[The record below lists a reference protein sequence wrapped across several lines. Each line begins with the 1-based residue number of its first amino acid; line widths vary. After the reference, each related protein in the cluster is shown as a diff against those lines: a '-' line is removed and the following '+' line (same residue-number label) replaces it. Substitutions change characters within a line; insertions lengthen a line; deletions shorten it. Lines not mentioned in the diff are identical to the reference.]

1 MRGTLTL
8 PDGYA
13 GLCSIDLQ
21 KDKRLA
27 LLINGLALLIAL
39 PLVFLGNRIVPLRT
53 RFSMDDGF
61 GFYFL
66 RLGMLTAGYAAYVVL
81 HELVHGVCMKYF
93 SGAPVR
99 YGFTGLYAYA
109 GSEAYFTKKR
119 YFIIALAPV
128 AVWGVVLLAPAR
140 YRIPVSEYEP
150 NKVKKAV
157 VGVGHAEKNQVETMV
172 SGYDLDIKVAV
183 MGCVVNGPGEAK
195 EADLGVAGGIGEG
208 LIIKHGE
215 VFKKVPESEL
225 LGALKYELDHWGE

>member
-99 YGFTGLYAYA
+99 DGCA
-109 GSEAYFTKKR
+109 GGRLGRGA
-119 YFIIALAPV
+119 AG
-128 AVWGVVLLAPAR
+128 AVHACARAVVLDGLFDPDRQHRGRGRRLLCGMALCRNAT
-140 YRIPVSEYEP
+140 
-150 NKVKKAV
+150 
-157 VGVGHAEKNQVETMV
+157 GHSCAGRG
-172 SGYDLDIKVAV
+172 SGHD
-183 MGCVVNGPGEAK
+183 
-195 EADLGVAGGIGEG
+195 G
-208 LIIKHGE
+208 LQ
-215 VFKKVPESEL
+215 PR
-225 LGALKYELDHWGE
+225 A

>member
-128 AVWGVVLLAPAR
+128 AVWGVVLLALCMLVPAPWFWTVYLIQIGNIAGR
-140 YRIPVSEYEP
+140 RP
-150 NKVKKAV
+150 
-157 VGVGHAEKNQVETMV
+157 ETFMW
-172 SGYDLDIKVAV
+172 Y
-183 MGCVVNGPGEAK
+183 
-195 EADLGVAGGIGEG
+195 
-208 LIIKHGE
+208 
-215 VFKKVPESEL
+215 
-225 LGALKYELDHWGE
+225 GALPQCHRTFLCGTREWT

>member
-53 RFSMDDGF
+53 LFSMDDGF

-109 GSEAYFTKKR
+109 GSERSAILSSRSRRWPF
-119 YFIIALAPV
+119 
-128 AVWGVVLLAPAR
+128 
-140 YRIPVSEYEP
+140 
-150 NKVKKAV
+150 
-157 VGVGHAEKNQVETMV
+157 
-172 SGYDLDIKVAV
+172 
-183 MGCVVNGPGEAK
+183 
-195 EADLGVAGGIGEG
+195 
-208 LIIKHGE
+208 
-215 VFKKVPESEL
+215 
-225 LGALKYELDHWGE
+225 GAWCCWRCACLCPRRGFGRSI

>member
-66 RLGMLTAGYAAYVVL
+66 RLGMLTAGYAAYVV
-81 HELVHGVCMKYF
+81 
-93 SGAPVR
+93 
-99 YGFTGLYAYA
+99 
-109 GSEAYFTKKR
+109 
-119 YFIIALAPV
+119 
-128 AVWGVVLLAPAR
+128 
-140 YRIPVSEYEP
+140 PVSYTP
-150 NKVKKAV
+150 LYSSAASDVYKRPR
-157 VGVGHAEKNQVETMV
+157 
-172 SGYDLDIKVAV
+172 SI
-183 MGCVVNGPGEAK
+183 
-195 EADLGVAGGIGEG
+195 
-208 LIIKHGE
+208 
-215 VFKKVPESEL
+215 
-225 LGALKYELDHWGE
+225 

>member
-53 RFSMDDGF
+53 LFSMDDGF

-81 HELVHGVCMKYF
+81 HELVHGVCMKCF
-93 SGAPVR
+93 SGASVR

-109 GSEAYFTKKR
+109 GSEAYFTKKS
-119 YFIIALAPV
+119 YFVIALAPV
-128 AVWGVVLLAPAR
+128 AVWG
-140 YRIPVSEYEP
+140 
-150 NKVKKAV
+150 
-157 VGVGHAEKNQVETMV
+157 
-172 SGYDLDIKVAV
+172 
-183 MGCVVNGPGEAK
+183 
-195 EADLGVAGGIGEG
+195 
-208 LIIKHGE
+208 
-215 VFKKVPESEL
+215 
-225 LGALKYELDHWGE
+225 ALPQCHRTFLCGTREWA

>member
-128 AVWGVVLLAPAR
+128 AVWGVVLLAAGDFYVVWRFAAMPPDILVRDAGVDMTVYSR
-140 YRIPVSEYEP
+140 GR
-150 NKVKKAV
+150 KVQA
-157 VGVGHAEKNQVETMV
+157 Q
-172 SGYDLDIKVAV
+172 
-183 MGCVVNGPGEAK
+183 
-195 EADLGVAGGIGEG
+195 
-208 LIIKHGE
+208 
-215 VFKKVPESEL
+215 
-225 LGALKYELDHWGE
+225 

>member
-39 PLVFLGNRIVPLRT
+39 PLVFLGNRIVLLRT
-53 RFSMDDGF
+53 LFSMDDGF

-109 GSEAYFTKKR
+109 GSEAYFTKKC

-128 AVWGVVLLAPAR
+128 VLDGLFDPDRQHRGRGRRLLCGMALCRNAT
-140 YRIPVSEYEP
+140 
-150 NKVKKAV
+150 
-157 VGVGHAEKNQVETMV
+157 GHSCAGRG
-172 SGYDLDIKVAV
+172 SGHD
-183 MGCVVNGPGEAK
+183 
-195 EADLGVAGGIGEG
+195 G
-208 LIIKHGE
+208 LQ
-215 VFKKVPESEL
+215 PR
-225 LGALKYELDHWGE
+225 A

>member
-128 AVWGVVLLAPAR
+128 AVWGVVLLAPAPWFWTVYLIQIGNIAVAAGDFYVVWR
-140 YRIPVSEYEP
+140 FAAMPPDILVRDAGVDMTVYSRGR
-150 NKVKKAV
+150 KVQA
-157 VGVGHAEKNQVETMV
+157 Q
-172 SGYDLDIKVAV
+172 
-183 MGCVVNGPGEAK
+183 
-195 EADLGVAGGIGEG
+195 
-208 LIIKHGE
+208 
-215 VFKKVPESEL
+215 
-225 LGALKYELDHWGE
+225 

>member
-39 PLVFLGNRIVPLRT
+39 PLVFLGNRIVLLRT
-53 RFSMDDGF
+53 LFSMDDGF

-81 HELVHGVCMKYF
+81 HELVHGVCMKCF
-93 SGAPVR
+93 SGASVR

-109 GSEAYFTKKR
+109 GSEAYFTKKS
-119 YFIIALAPV
+119 YFVIALAPV
-128 AVWGVVLLAPAR
+128 AVWGAVLLALCMLVPAPWFWTV
-140 YRIPVSEYEP
+140 YLIQIGNIAGAAGDFY
-150 NKVKKAV
+150 V
-157 VGVGHAEKNQVETMV
+157 VWRFAAMPPDILVRDAGVGMTVY
-172 SGYDLDIKVAV
+172 SRGRKVQAQ
-183 MGCVVNGPGEAK
+183 
-195 EADLGVAGGIGEG
+195 
-208 LIIKHGE
+208 
-215 VFKKVPESEL
+215 
-225 LGALKYELDHWGE
+225 

>member
-109 GSEAYFTKKR
+109 GSEAYFTKKC

-128 AVWGVVLLAPAR
+128 AVWGVVLLALCMLVPAPWFWTV
-140 YRIPVSEYEP
+140 Y
-150 NKVKKAV
+150 
-157 VGVGHAEKNQVETMV
+157 
-172 SGYDLDIKVAV
+172 
-183 MGCVVNGPGEAK
+183 
-195 EADLGVAGGIGEG
+195 
-208 LIIKHGE
+208 LI
-215 VFKKVPESEL
+215 
-225 LGALKYELDHWGE
+225 

>member
-27 LLINGLALLIAL
+27 LLINGL
-39 PLVFLGNRIVPLRT
+39 
-53 RFSMDDGF
+53 
-61 GFYFL
+61 
-66 RLGMLTAGYAAYVVL
+66 AGYAAYVVL

-109 GSEAYFTKKR
+109 RSEAYFTKKR

-128 AVWGVVLLAPAR
+128 AVWGVVLLALCMLVPAPWFWTVYLIQIGNIAGAAGDFYVVWR
-140 YRIPVSEYEP
+140 FAAMPPDILVRDAGVDMTVYSRGR
-150 NKVKKAV
+150 KVQA
-157 VGVGHAEKNQVETMV
+157 Q
-172 SGYDLDIKVAV
+172 
-183 MGCVVNGPGEAK
+183 
-195 EADLGVAGGIGEG
+195 
-208 LIIKHGE
+208 
-215 VFKKVPESEL
+215 
-225 LGALKYELDHWGE
+225 